1 MTRIVQTLIAL
12 PLLFLL
18 WNYVGDALPVATP
31 AEEAAFSFYMNEA
44 DDSSRVQTIHH
55 NHYSRSQLPDM
66 PSAEW
71 SSITTPARLLTFM
84 RTQRTQ
90 PNEEVLFIEDAI
102 DRLNNRFGALSRD
115 KEKATNHNR
124 HFARFACEYYVFT
137 LRHILI

>member
-1 MTRIVQTLIAL
+1 MTRIVKTLLAW

-18 WNYVGDALPVATP
+18 WNYAGDALPVAEA
-31 AEEAAFSFYMNEA
+31 AEEALFSSYT
-44 DDSSRVQTIHH
+44 DDRSGSSRVQSISHH
-55 NHYSRSQLPDM
+55 CYSRSQLPDM

-84 RTQRTQ
+84 RTQRMQ
-90 PNEEVLFIEDAI
+90 ANEELLFVEDAI
-102 DRLNNRFGALSRD
+102 DRLNHRFGALSRD
-115 KEKATNHNR
+115 KEKATSHTQ